1 MDFELLLF
9 QGICSKTL
17 MKSNSASEIV
27 IFSSLTRGNFFQCTH
42 LSTTAVNWV
51 KKELT
56 KEY

>member
-27 IFSSLTRGNFFQCTH
+27 IFSSLTGGNFFNAHIFLPQ
-42 LSTTAVNWV
+42 
-51 KKELT
+51 
-56 KEY
+56 